1 LPSDGEV
8 IACDVNVEWTNFAK
22 FFWDKAG
29 VSQKISLH
37 LAPAEQ
43 TLNQLLIA
51 GNAGSFDFAFI
62 DADKVNY
69 AIYYEKSLIL
79 LRQGGIIAIDN
90 VLWGGSVINHTINDS
105 DTQAIRDLNERI
117 VQDERVSIS
126 MLPIGDGLTLAR
138 KR

>member
-1 LPSDGEV
+1 M